1 MMNLTRRSVRLG
13 WFLLGCLAAV
23 ILGFGIAEAKTNRA
37 MPGETCL
44 YHPPTFL
51 GACTSQ
57 SHCQA
62 LCNQYYAPGESFGDC
77 DTNDCCT
84 CIL

>member
-1 MMNLTRRSVRLG
+1 MTLKRRSVQLG
-13 WFLLGCLAAV
+13 WFLLGGVAAV
-23 ILGFGIAEAKTNRA
+23 ILGFGIAEARTSRA
-37 MPGETCL
+37 VPEETCL
-44 YHPPTFL
+44 YQPPTFL

-77 DTNDCCT
+77 DTNGCCT